1 VNLGHAKRQF
11 LQWLQ
16 RVAEG
21 EEITITTDAGAPIAR
36 LVPVKMP
43 PLKRELGVDKG
54 KVWISEDFDAPSPDI
69 EALFSA
75 ETSIPP
81 KRPRRN

>member
-1 VNLGHAKRQF
+1 VIVNLSQAKTQF
-11 LQWLQ
+11 LQLLQ
-16 RVAEG
+16 RVAKG
-21 EEITITTDAGAPIAR
+21 KEITIATDERVPIAR

-69 EALFSA
+69 EALFSG
-75 ETSIPP
+75 EKSVP
-81 KRPRRN
+81 

>member
-1 VNLGHAKRQF
+1 MNLSQAKTQF
-11 LQWLQ
+11 LQLLQ
-16 RVAEG
+16 RVAKG
-21 EEITITTDAGAPIAR
+21 KEITIATDERVPIAR